1 MAIYKTAIN
10 KPITT
15 GLIFIAVII
24 LGLFSLSKLP
34 IDQMPEMDPPY
45 VTVMTTYAGANASEI
60 ETNITKIIENS
71 LNSVD
76 GLKNITSNSRDNI
89 SVVTLEFEWGSD
101 IDEALNDIRSYV
113 DLIYDNLPDGV
124 SRPMILKLNSSA
136 MPILI
141 YGFTA
146 DESYSGM
153 DRILEDNVVN
163 VLNRIDGI
171 GNITVSGAP
180 ERYVYIDL
188 DPKQMDAYGLSLE
201 AVGNAIS
208 VNNLDLAS
216 GTVKMGKEQ
225 YQMRVKGEYV
235 ESSEI
240 ADIVVATTPTGK
252 QIFVRDL
259 ATVRDTI
266 KDLSLDEKING
277 KDGGRLI
284 ITKQTGANTVA
295 IARQVQK
302 EMKNIQKTLPPDFET
317 TLIRDGSE
325 EIINAINGL
334 SDSIFYALLFVV
346 LVVLVFLGNWRSTI
360 IIALTIPISL
370 VTSFI
375 YLLIA
380 DSSLNIISLASLTV
394 AIGMVVDDAIVVLE
408 NISKHIER
416 GESPREAAICATN
429 EVWTS
434 VIATTLVLVAVFV
447 PLTMLSGMAGIL
459 FKELGWIITI
469 VVCVSTVAAITLI
482 PMLSSI
488 MLKEKP
494 FFLSKIAEEEAKRKK
509 ERKTLTFD
517 KTIGRVFNAIDAA
530 YANILR
536 WCLKHKLVTL
546 LIALAIFIA
555 SMAPFASGKIGM
567 DFMKA
572 QDDGAISLS
581 AELQR
586 GTRIEETLKTARKME
601 ADIKEIL
608 GDDVIV
614 ISTSAG
620 SNDDAGFAALFNST
634 TNNKI
639 SMSIRCTKK
648 YDREKSIF
656 DMQEELRKKLAEYP
670 ELVNFQVSQGGMM
683 GGSNNT
689 LQVEIYGYDF
699 DQTTA
704 FTQELKRRVEQ
715 NVKGARDTKVSRDE
729 DRAELKIVFDKQKLA
744 LHGLNGSTVAMYVRN
759 RINGMTAGYLKED
772 GEEYNIVVRLKEE
785 YRSSITDIEE
795 LSIPTATGGIIKLKE
810 LATIQEYWCPP
821 TIERKNRQRY
831 LTLTIMPYQTSLGEL
846 AEGVQHEIDQM
857 NIPAGVHV
865 ALAGN
870 YEDQQKTS
878 KDMVTLALLIMML
891 VYIVMASQF
900 ESFSKPFIIMFAIPF
915 ALSGVV
921 LALVITG
928 ENLNMVGML
937 GIILLIGIVVKNGIV
952 LVDYINLMRER
963 GVPLGEAIALSGK
976 SRLRPV
982 MMTAFTTILGMIP
995 MATSKSEG
1003 SELWTTLGIVV
1014 IGGLTVSTLVT
1025 LIVVPVLYGIFNR
1038 KGEQDK
1044 QAKLRKKFVFM
1055 SIDLND
1061 NEKENTSESTTS
1073 ENQPEQEVPSNNN
1086 LNESE
1091 NEKHIDS
1098 I

>member
-15 GLIFIAVII
+15 GLVFVAVIV
-24 LGLFSLSKLP
+24 LGLFSLSRLP

-60 ETNITKIIENS
+60 ETNITKLIENS

-89 SVVTLEFEWGSD
+89 SVVSLEFEWGSD

-113 DLIYDNLPDGV
+113 DLLYDNLPDGV

-136 MPILI
+136 MPIMQ

-146 DESYSGM
+146 NESYPGL

-180 ERYVYIDL
+180 ERYIYIDL
-188 DPKQMDAYGLSLE
+188 DPKQLDSYGIPLE
-201 AVGNAIS
+201 LVGNAIS
-208 VNNLDLAS
+208 ANNLDLAS

-240 ADIVVATTPTGK
+240 NNIVVTTTPLGK

-277 KDGGRLI
+277 KDGARLI

-295 IARQVQK
+295 IAREVKK
-302 EMKNIQKTLPPDFET
+302 EMEEIQRTLPKDIQI
-317 TLIRDGSE
+317 TLINDGSE
-325 EIINAINGL
+325 NIINAVNGL
-334 SDSIFYALLFVV
+334 TESIFYALLFVV
-346 LVVLVFLGNWRSTI
+346 LVVLVFLGNWRSTV

-375 YLLIA
+375 YLLLA

-408 NISKHIER
+408 NITKHIER
-416 GESPREAAICATN
+416 GENPREAAICATN

-447 PLTMLSGMAGIL
+447 PLTMLPGMMGI
-459 FKELGWIITI
+459 FMKELGWIVTI
-469 VVCVSTVAAITLI
+469 VVCVSTTAAITLI
-482 PMLSSI
+482 PMLSSK
-488 MLKEKP
+488 MLKERP
-494 FFLSKIAEEEAKRKK
+494 FFFKKEDEEEYQRKQ
-509 ERKTLTFD
+509 D
-517 KTIGRVFNAIDAA
+517 KNLYNRTIARAFNSIDKA
-530 YANILR
+530 YANLLR
-536 WCLKHKLVTL
+536 WCLRHKR
-546 LIALAIFIA
+546 IALLVAFVFFIV
-555 SMAPFASGKIGM
+555 SILPFATGKIGI
-567 DFMKA
+567 DFMKE
-572 QDDGAISLS
+572 QDNGRMSVT

-586 GTRIEETLKTARKME
+586 GTRIEETLKTARHME
-601 ADIKEIL
+601 EDIYRLL
-608 GDDVIV
+608 GDEVQV

-620 SNDDAGFAALFNST
+620 SNDDAGMAALFNST

-639 SMSIRCTKK
+639 SMTIRCTKK
-648 YDREKSIF
+648 YERKQTIF
-656 DMQEELRKKLAEYP
+656 EMQEKLRQCFAQYP
-670 ELVNFQVSQGGMM
+670 ELINYQVNQGGGMG

-689 LQVEIYGYDF
+689 LSVEIYGYDF

-704 FTQELKRRVEQ
+704 FTDELRRRVEQ
-715 NVKGARDTKVSRDE
+715 NVRGARDTKVSRDE
-729 DRAELKIVFDKQKLA
+729 DRAELKITLDKQKLA
-744 LHGLNGSTVAMYVRN
+744 LHGLNESTVALYVRN
-759 RINGMTAGYLKED
+759 RVNGMTAGFLKED
-772 GEEYNIVVRLKEE
+772 GEEYNIVVRLRED
-785 YRSSITDIEE
+785 YRSSISDIEQ
-795 LSIPTATGGIIKLKE
+795 LSIPTATGQIIKLEE
-810 LATIQEYWCPP
+810 LAKVEEYWCPP

-831 LTLTIMPYQTSLGEL
+831 LTLTVMPYRTSLQEL
-846 AEGVQHEIDQM
+846 AMGVQHELDQM
-857 NIPAGVHV
+857 NIPAEIHV

-870 YEDQQKTS
+870 YKDQQDSTR
-878 KDMVTLALLIMML
+878 DMMMLGALILML

-900 ESFSKPFIIMFAIPF
+900 ESFAKPFIIMFSIPF
-915 ALSGVV
+915 AISGVS
-921 LALVITG
+921 LMMFFTG
-928 ENLNMVGML
+928 QNIDMIGML
-937 GIILLIGIVVKNGIV
+937 GLVLLIGIVVKNGIV

-963 GVPLGEAIALSGK
+963 GIPLYEAIALSGQ

-982 MMTAFTTILGMIP
+982 LMTAFTTILGMIP

-1003 SELWTTLGIVV
+1003 SEMWTTMGLVV
-1014 IGGLTVSTLVT
+1014 IGGLTVSTFVT

-1038 KGEQDK
+1038 HGDQERLEK
-1044 QAKLRKKFVFM
+1044 QRKKFIFM
-1055 SIDLND
+1055 NINL
-1061 NEKENTSESTTS
+1061 E
-1073 ENQPEQEVPSNNN
+1073 EQ
-1086 LNESE
+1086 
-1091 NEKHIDS
+1091 
-1098 I
+1098 

>member
-15 GLIFIAVII
+15 GLIFVAVIV
-24 LGLFSLSKLP
+24 LGIFSLSRLP

-60 ETNITKIIENS
+60 ETNITKLVENS

-76 GLKNITSNSRDNI
+76 GLKNITSTSKDNI
-89 SVVTLEFEWGSD
+89 SVVSLEFEWGSD

-113 DLIYDNLPDGV
+113 DLLYDNLPDGV

-136 MPILI
+136 MPIMV

-146 DESYSGM
+146 EESYSGL

-163 VLNRIDGI
+163 VLNRVDGI

-188 DPKQMDAYGLSLE
+188 DPKQLDSYGIPLE
-201 AVGNAIS
+201 LVGQAIS
-208 VNNLDLAS
+208 ANNLDLAS

-225 YQMRVKGEYV
+225 YQMRVKGEYI

-240 ADIVVATTPTGK
+240 ADIVVTTTMTGK
-252 QIFVRDL
+252 QVFVRDL

-277 KDGGRLI
+277 HDGARLI

-295 IARQVQK
+295 IARQVRA
-302 EMKNIQKTLPPDFET
+302 EMEQIMKTMPPDIKVT
-317 TLIRDGSE
+317 NIRDGSE

-334 SDSIFYALLFVV
+334 SESIFYALLFVI
-346 LVVLVFLGNWRSTI
+346 LVVLLFLGNWRSTV

-375 YLLIA
+375 YLLLA

-408 NISKHIER
+408 NITKHIER
-416 GESPREAAICATN
+416 GENPREAAICATN

-447 PLTMLSGMAGIL
+447 PLTMLPGMMGI
-459 FKELGWIITI
+459 FMKELGWIITI
-469 VVCVSTVAAITLI
+469 VVCVSTTAAITLI
-482 PMLSSI
+482 PMLSSK
-488 MLKEKP
+488 MLRERP
-494 FFLSKIAEEEAKRKK
+494 FFFKKEDEEAYNHKQ
-509 ERKTLTFD
+509 ERKLYNRTVT
-517 KTIGRVFNAIDAA
+517 RAFNAIEAA
-530 YANILR
+530 YANLLR
-536 WCLKHKLVTL
+536 WCLHHKRITL
-546 LIALAIFIA
+546 IIALAFFVLSIL
-555 SMAPFASGKIGM
+555 PFVTGHIGM
-567 DFMKA
+567 DFMKE
-572 QDDGAISLS
+572 QDNGRISIN

-586 GTRIEETLKTARKME
+586 GTRIEETLKTARHME
-601 ADIKEIL
+601 DDIYRLL

-639 SMSIRCTKK
+639 SMTIRCTKK
-648 YDREKSIF
+648 YERSTSVFE
-656 DMQEELRKKLAEYP
+656 MQEVLRQCFAQYP
-670 ELVNFQVSQGGMM
+670 ELVTFQVNQGGGMG
-683 GGSNNT
+683 GGSNNS
-689 LQVEIYGYDF
+689 LSVEVYGYDF

-704 FTQELKRRVEQ
+704 FTNELKRRVEQ
-715 NVKGARDTKVSRDE
+715 NVPGARDTKISRDE
-729 DRAELKIVFDKQKLA
+729 DRAELKIELDKQKLA
-744 LHGLNGSTVAMYVRN
+744 LHGLNESTVALYIRN
-759 RINGMTAGYLKED
+759 RVNGMSGGFLKED
-772 GEEYNIVVRLKEE
+772 GEEYNIVVRLREE
-785 YRSSITDIEE
+785 YRDALSDIEQ
-795 LSIPTATGGIIKLKE
+795 LSIPTATGRTIKLEE
-810 LATIQEYWCPP
+810 LGTISEYWCPP

-831 LTLTIMPYQTSLGEL
+831 LTLTVMPYRTSLQEL
-846 AEGVQHEIDQM
+846 ALSVQRELDQM
-857 NIPAGVHV
+857 DIPPEIHV

-870 YEDQQKTS
+870 YKDQQDSTR
-878 KDMVTLALLIMML
+878 DMLMLAALILML

-900 ESFSKPFIIMFAIPF
+900 ESFSKPFIIMFSIPF
-915 ALSGVV
+915 AISGVS
-921 LALVITG
+921 LMMYFTGNNIDMIGLLGLV
-928 ENLNMVGML
+928 
-937 GIILLIGIVVKNGIV
+937 LLIGIVVKNGIV

-963 GVPLGEAIALSGK
+963 GITLNEAIAISGQ

-982 MMTAFTTILGMIP
+982 LMTAFTTILGMIP
-995 MATSKSEG
+995 MATSNSEG
-1003 SELWTTLGIVV
+1003 SEMWTTMGLVV
-1014 IGGLTVSTLVT
+1014 IGGLTVSTFVT

-1038 KGEQDK
+1038 RGEIEK
-1044 QAKLRKKFVFM
+1044 KERERRKFVFM
-1055 SIDLND
+1055 NIDLN
-1061 NEKENTSESTTS
+1061 EK
-1073 ENQPEQEVPSNNN
+1073 
-1086 LNESE
+1086 
-1091 NEKHIDS
+1091 
-1098 I
+1098 

>member
-15 GLIFIAVII
+15 GLVFVAVIV
-24 LGLFSLSKLP
+24 LGLFSLSRLP

-60 ETNITKIIENS
+60 ETNITKLIENS

-89 SVVTLEFEWGSD
+89 SVVSLEFEWGSD

-113 DLIYDNLPDGV
+113 DLLYDNLPDGV

-136 MPILI
+136 MPIMQ

-146 DESYSGM
+146 NESYPGL

-180 ERYVYIDL
+180 ERYIYIDL
-188 DPKQMDAYGLSLE
+188 DPKQLDSYGIPLE
-201 AVGNAIS
+201 LVGNAIS
-208 VNNLDLAS
+208 ANNLDLAS

-240 ADIVVATTPTGK
+240 NNIVVTTTPLGK

-277 KDGGRLI
+277 KDGARLI

-295 IARQVQK
+295 IAREVKK
-302 EMKNIQKTLPPDFET
+302 EMEEIQRTLPKDIQI
-317 TLIRDGSE
+317 TLINDGSE
-325 EIINAINGL
+325 NIINAVNGL
-334 SDSIFYALLFVV
+334 TESIFYALLFVV
-346 LVVLVFLGNWRSTI
+346 LVVLVFLGNWRSTV

-375 YLLIA
+375 YLLLA

-408 NISKHIER
+408 NITKHIER
-416 GESPREAAICATN
+416 GENPREAAICATN

-447 PLTMLSGMAGIL
+447 PLTMLPGMMGI
-459 FKELGWIITI
+459 FMKELGWIVTI
-469 VVCVSTVAAITLI
+469 VVCVSTTAAITLI
-482 PMLSSI
+482 PMLSSK
-488 MLKEKP
+488 MLKERP
-494 FFLSKIAEEEAKRKK
+494 FFFKKEDEEEYQRKQ
-509 ERKTLTFD
+509 D
-517 KTIGRVFNAIDAA
+517 KNLYNRTIARAFNSIDKA
-530 YANILR
+530 YANLLR
-536 WCLKHKLVTL
+536 WCLRHKR
-546 LIALAIFIA
+546 IALLVAFVFFIV
-555 SMAPFASGKIGM
+555 SILPFATGKIGI
-567 DFMKA
+567 DFMKE
-572 QDDGAISLS
+572 QDNGRMSVT

-586 GTRIEETLKTARKME
+586 GTRIEETLKTARHME
-601 ADIKEIL
+601 EDIYRLL
-608 GDDVIV
+608 GDEVQV

-620 SNDDAGFAALFNST
+620 SNDDAGMAALFNST

-639 SMSIRCTKK
+639 SMTIRCTKK
-648 YDREKSIF
+648 YERKQTIF
-656 DMQEELRKKLAEYP
+656 EMQEKLRQCFAQYP
-670 ELVNFQVSQGGMM
+670 ELINYQVNQGGGMG

-689 LQVEIYGYDF
+689 LSVEIYGYDF

-704 FTQELKRRVEQ
+704 FTDELRRRVEQ
-715 NVKGARDTKVSRDE
+715 NVRGARDTKVSRDE
-729 DRAELKIVFDKQKLA
+729 DRAELKITLDKQKLA
-744 LHGLNGSTVAMYVRN
+744 LHGLNESTVALYVRN
-759 RINGMTAGYLKED
+759 RVNGMTAGFLKED
-772 GEEYNIVVRLKEE
+772 GEEYNIVVRLRED
-785 YRSSITDIEE
+785 YRSSISDIEQ
-795 LSIPTATGGIIKLKE
+795 LSIPTATGQIIKLEE
-810 LATIQEYWCPP
+810 LARVEEYWCPP

-831 LTLTIMPYQTSLGEL
+831 LTLTVMPYRTSLQEL
-846 AEGVQHEIDQM
+846 AMGVQHELDQM
-857 NIPAGVHV
+857 NIPAEIHV

-870 YEDQQKTS
+870 YKDQQDSTR
-878 KDMVTLALLIMML
+878 DMMMLGALILML

-900 ESFSKPFIIMFAIPF
+900 ESFAKPFIIMFSIPF
-915 ALSGVV
+915 AISGVS
-921 LALVITG
+921 LMMFFTG
-928 ENLNMVGML
+928 QNIDMIGML
-937 GIILLIGIVVKNGIV
+937 GLVLLIGIVVKNGIV

-963 GVPLGEAIALSGK
+963 GIPLYEAIALSGQ

-982 MMTAFTTILGMIP
+982 LMTAFTTILGMIP

-1003 SELWTTLGIVV
+1003 SEMWTTMGLVV
-1014 IGGLTVSTLVT
+1014 IGGLTVSTFVT

-1038 KGEQDK
+1038 HGDQERLEK
-1044 QAKLRKKFVFM
+1044 QRKKFIFM
-1055 SIDLND
+1055 NINL
-1061 NEKENTSESTTS
+1061 E
-1073 ENQPEQEVPSNNN
+1073 EQ
-1086 LNESE
+1086 
-1091 NEKHIDS
+1091 
-1098 I
+1098 

>member
-15 GLIFIAVII
+15 GLIFVAVIV
-24 LGLFSLSKLP
+24 LGLFSLTRLP

-60 ETNITKIIENS
+60 ETNITKLVENS

-76 GLKNITSNSRDNI
+76 GLKNITSTSKDNI
-89 SVVTLEFEWGSD
+89 SVVSLEFEWGSD

-113 DLIYDNLPDGV
+113 DLLYDNLPDGV

-136 MPILI
+136 MPIMM

-146 DESYSGM
+146 KESYPGL

-163 VLNRIDGI
+163 VLNRVDGI

-188 DPKQMDAYGLSLE
+188 DPKQLDAYGIPLE
-201 AVGNAIS
+201 LVGQAIS
-208 VNNLDLAS
+208 SNNLDLAS

-240 ADIVVATTPTGK
+240 GDIVVTTTGGANSMAALAGGATTGTK
-252 QIFVRDL
+252 QVFVRDL

-277 KDGGRLI
+277 RDGARLI

-295 IARQVQK
+295 IAREVK
-302 EMKNIQKTLPPDFET
+302 AEMEKIMKTLPPDIEV
-317 TLIRDGSE
+317 TLINDGSDN
-325 EIINAINGL
+325 IINAINGL
-334 SDSIFYALLFVV
+334 TESIFYALLFVV
-346 LVVLVFLGNWRSTI
+346 LVVLVFLGNWRSTL

-375 YLLIA
+375 YLLLA

-408 NISKHIER
+408 NITKHIER
-416 GESPREAAICATN
+416 GESPREAAIYATN

-447 PLTMLSGMAGIL
+447 PLTMLPGMMGI
-459 FKELGWIITI
+459 FMKELGWIVTI
-469 VVCVSTVAAITLI
+469 VVCVSTTAAITLI
-482 PMLSSI
+482 PMLSSQ

-494 FFLSKIAEEEAKRKK
+494 FFLTREAREDAEAKQAAKK
-509 ERKTLTFD
+509 ITFD
-517 KTIGRVFNAIDAA
+517 KTIGRVFNAVEAW
-530 YANILR
+530 YANVLR
-536 WCLKHKLVTL
+536 WCLGHKRLTM
-546 LIALAIFIA
+546 LIAFAFFVVSLL
-555 SMAPFASGKIGM
+555 PFLTGRIGM
-567 DFMKA
+567 DFMKE
-572 QDDGAISLS
+572 QDNGRMSIS

-586 GTRIEETLKTARKME
+586 GTRIEETLKTARRME
-601 ADIKEIL
+601 QDIYRIL

-620 SNDDAGFAALFNST
+620 SNDDAGMAALFNST

-639 SMSIRCTKK
+639 SMTVRTTKK
-648 YDREKSIF
+648 YERKRTIF
-656 DMQEELRKKLAEYP
+656 EMQEDLRKCFAEYP
-670 ELVNFQVSQGGMM
+670 ELVTYQVNLGGGMG
-683 GGSNNT
+683 GGSNNS
-689 LQVEIYGYDF
+689 LSVEIYGYDF

-704 FTQELKRRVEQ
+704 FTDELRRRVEK
-715 NVKGARDTKVSRDE
+715 NVRGARDTKVSRDE
-729 DRAELKIVFDKQKLA
+729 DRAELKITLDKEKLA
-744 LHGLNGSTVAMYVRN
+744 LHGLNESTVALYVRN
-759 RINGMTAGYLKED
+759 RVNGMTAGFLKED

-785 YRSSITDIEE
+785 YRDAISDIEQ
-795 LSIPTATGGIIKLKE
+795 LSIPTATGRIVKLEE
-810 LATIQEYWCPP
+810 LAKVEEYWCPP

-831 LTLTIMPYQTSLGEL
+831 LTLTVMPYRTSLQEL
-846 AEGVQHEIDQM
+846 AMGVQAELDQM
-857 NIPAGVHV
+857 NIPADIHV
-865 ALAGN
+865 DLAGN
-870 YEDQQKTS
+870 YKDQQDSTR
-878 KDMVTLALLIMML
+878 DMMLLGALILLL

-900 ESFSKPFIIMFAIPF
+900 ESFAKPFIIMFSIPF
-915 ALSGVV
+915 AISGVS
-921 LALVITG
+921 LMMFFTSTNIDMIGL
-928 ENLNMVGML
+928 L
-937 GIILLIGIVVKNGIV
+937 GLILLIGIVVKNGIV

-963 GVPLGEAIALSGK
+963 GIPLTEAIALSGQ

-982 MMTAFTTILGMIP
+982 LMTAFTTILGMIP
-995 MATSKSEG
+995 MATSTSEG
-1003 SELWTTLGIVV
+1003 SEMWTTMGLVV
-1014 IGGLTVSTLVT
+1014 IGGLTVSTFVT
-1025 LIVVPVLYGIFNR
+1025 LIVVPVLYGVFNR
-1038 KGEQDK
+1038 RGDQERLEKI
-1044 QAKLRKKFVFM
+1044 RRKFVFM
-1055 SIDLND
+1055 NI
-1061 NEKENTSESTTS
+1061 
-1073 ENQPEQEVPSNNN
+1073 N
-1086 LNESE
+1086 LNE
-1091 NEKHIDS
+1091 K
-1098 I
+1098 